1 VCHIMTQS
9 HDDDGGDDS
18 IARVVH
24 LTRVQADW
32 LDAAGGVP
40 SDRVPLPE
48 IAAQR
53 LRPGCSPVT
62 ALGWS
67 AAALPTLVALA

>member
-1 VCHIMTQS
+1 MTQS

-32 LDAAGGVP
+32 LDAAA
-40 SDRVPLPE
+40 E
-48 IAAQR
+48 FR
-53 LRPGCSPVT
+53 LTECRFLKLLLNGCGRDVH
-62 ALGWS
+62 L
-67 AAALPTLVALA
+67 